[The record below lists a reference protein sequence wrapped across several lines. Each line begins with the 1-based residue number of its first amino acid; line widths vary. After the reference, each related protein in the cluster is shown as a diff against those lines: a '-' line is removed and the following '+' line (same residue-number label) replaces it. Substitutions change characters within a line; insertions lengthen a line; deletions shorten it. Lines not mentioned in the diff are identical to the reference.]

1 MPPIFPLGFL
11 ARRGG
16 ETDSSGSMG
25 GRMDK
30 SKRRADCKEGYSRI
44 VEEIVEEDG
53 QQGVEN

>member
-1 MPPIFPLGFL
+1 
-11 ARRGG
+11 
-16 ETDSSGSMG
+16 
-25 GRMDK
+25 MDK